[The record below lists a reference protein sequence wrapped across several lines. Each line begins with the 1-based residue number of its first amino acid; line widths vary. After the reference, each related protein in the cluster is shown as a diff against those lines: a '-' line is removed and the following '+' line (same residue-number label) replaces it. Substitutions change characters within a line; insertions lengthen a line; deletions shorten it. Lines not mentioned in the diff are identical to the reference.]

1 MNKEKL
7 SLHVQM
13 FNDKVRAMNQTN
25 SRDLV
30 LTAQEARSLHS
41 DIFSILAKLA
51 ELENQTPAQV
61 DTSRS
66 NSKFDGGSF

>member
-1 MNKEKL
+1 
-7 SLHVQM
+7 M

-61 DTSRS
+61 DASRS